1 MYQKRSHTWLA
12 ATLTKMN
19 QFFLILGRSVA
30 EKVSSERCLIFPPCL
45 TIASVVH
52 YKNDAVFP
60 VSLDSAEAL
69 VS

>member
-1 MYQKRSHTWLA
+1 MACCNFDKDESI
-12 ATLTKMN
+12 
-19 QFFLILGRSVA
+19 FFLILGRNVA

-60 VSLDSAEAL
+60 VSLDSAKAL